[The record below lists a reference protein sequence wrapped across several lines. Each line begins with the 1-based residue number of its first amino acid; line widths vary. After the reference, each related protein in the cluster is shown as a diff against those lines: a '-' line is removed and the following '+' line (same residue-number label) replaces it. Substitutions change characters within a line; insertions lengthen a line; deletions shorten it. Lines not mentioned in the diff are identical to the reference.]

1 MLKIQSDTCIEQ
13 LNEVLDKESMEECT
27 QFIKEKRESRHL
39 KTLERQKSKFDRL
52 CQKSRKREGGCS
64 NMQDG
69 NHDHTCIDSTSE
81 GERGTTQTDLA
92 TTTGENTT
100 TTNNNNNNIWVR
112 NISSTPLT
120 KAQEKILSR
129 GPNFAIVPKSP
140 PVGKYIASIEN
151 ACSQLRQ
158 GEAEDLRGEIK
169 TILKKIQPPKSNIT
183 REERRALEEL
193 RKDKSK
199 IILTVDKGVSLVVM
213 DKEEYISKAQA
224 LLDQPEYKSIP
235 ADPTTRYKN
244 KLISILKSIK
254 AEGGINEVTY
264 RRLYPT
270 GASSPKFYG
279 LPKVH
284 KQGMPL
290 RPIVSSIGAVTYQT
304 AKELSKILKPL
315 VGKSPHHV
323 HNNED
328 FLQHPKGIQLGPDEV
343 IISYDVKA
351 LFTSV
356 PIQPALTIIEKLL
369 EEDPGLQERTSMT
382 VKNIICLLEF
392 CLRSTY
398 FTFQN
403 QYYEQV
409 EGAAMGSPI
418 SPIVANL
425 YMESFETRA
434 ISTSPH
440 PL

>member
-1 MLKIQSDTCIEQ
+1 MSK
-13 LNEVLDKESMEECT
+13 K
-27 QFIKEKRESRHL
+27 HL
-39 KTLERQKSKFDRL
+39 K
-52 CQKSRKREGGCS
+52 
-64 NMQDG
+64 
-69 NHDHTCIDSTSE
+69 H
-81 GERGTTQTDLA
+81 
-92 TTTGENTT
+92 
-100 TTNNNNNNIWVR
+100 
-112 NISSTPLT
+112 PLT

-140 PVGKYIASIEN
+140 PVDEYITSIEN

-158 GEAEDLRGEIK
+158 GEAEELRGEIK
-169 TILKKIQPPKSNIT
+169 TILKKILAPKSNIT
-183 REERRALEEL
+183 REERKALEEL

-199 IILTVDKGVSLVVM
+199 IILSVDKGVSLVVM
-213 DKEEYISKAQA
+213 DKEEYTSKAQA

-235 ADPTTRYKN
+235 ADPTRRYKN

-254 AEGGINEVTY
+254 AEGGMNEVTY

-290 RPIVSSIGAVTYQT
+290 RPIVSSTGAVTYQT

-315 VGKSPHHV
+315 VGKSSHHV
-323 HNNED
+323 HNNEH
-328 FLQHPKGIQLGPDEV
+328 FLQHLKGIQLGPDEV

-418 SPIVANL
+418 SPIVTNL

-440 PL
+440 PLWYGKGLWMIPV